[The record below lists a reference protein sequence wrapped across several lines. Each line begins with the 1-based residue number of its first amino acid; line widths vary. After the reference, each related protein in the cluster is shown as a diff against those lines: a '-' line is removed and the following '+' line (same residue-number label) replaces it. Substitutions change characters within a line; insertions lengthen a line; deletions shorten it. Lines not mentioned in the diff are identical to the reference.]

1 MRPEHSDEYRARIAS
16 SEWQELRC
24 RLITAAGHRCAHC
37 GAGDGPRQ
45 LHHKTYERLGREL
58 DRDLVVLCLPCHR
71 KADRARAAVQ
81 SVGQYHARL
90 AGWATKVF
98 GEGWSA
104 RENHDD
110 VKERFNR
117 WLERREYEGW

>member
-16 SEWQELRC
+16 PEWQELRH

-37 GAGDGPRQ
+37 GTGDGPLQ
-45 LHHKTYERLGREL
+45 LHHRTYERLGREL

-71 KADRARAAVQ
+71 EADRARAAVR
-81 SVGQYHARL
+81 QYHARL

-98 GEGWSA
+98 GEDWSE
-104 RENHDD
+104 RENYDV

-117 WLERREYEGW
+117 WLERRGGW